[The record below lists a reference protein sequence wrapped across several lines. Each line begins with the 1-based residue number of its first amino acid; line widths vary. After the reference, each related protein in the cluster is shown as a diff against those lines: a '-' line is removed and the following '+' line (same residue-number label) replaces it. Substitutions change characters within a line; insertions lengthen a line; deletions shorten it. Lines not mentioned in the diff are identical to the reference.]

1 MNRTPTISGTRPHTL
16 ESNCATTLT
25 RSRLPFCFCYF
36 NRVICLAMRQLW
48 RLLLSLL
55 VTLTFLVSTLA
66 VCNAHLSARE
76 HPDCA
81 RCLVASTSRRDDGMP
96 VHLPVGPHHCPDHAC
111 GHLHLPFLVD
121 GNVGLI
127 PLITSRFFLDVT
139 ATGGR
144 EPLHALLRPPRA

>member
-25 RSRLPFCFCYF
+25 RSRLSFCFCYF
-36 NRVICLAMRQLW
+36 NRVTCLTMRQWW

-81 RCLVASTSRRDDGMP
+81 RCLVASTSRREDGMP

-111 GHLHLPFLVD
+111 GHLHLPFLV
-121 GNVGLI
+121 GSSVVLV
-127 PLITSRFFLDVT
+127 PLVTSQLLPDFIVT
-139 ATGGR
+139 RGR
-144 EPLHALLRPPRA
+144 ERSHSILRPPRA